1 MGNVGKNIKF
11 KVSPEKPLRIY
22 AADFDSNGTHDV
34 VLSYKYHGVFVPA
47 RGKECSTQQMPFIA
61 KKIPTYNEFANS
73 NLEDI
78 YGQAINSAYHREV
91 NQFKTILLIN
101 NGKGVFKKV
110 ELPIMA
116 QTMPILDGDTSD
128 FNNDGFEDII
138 VVGNIYNTEVETPR
152 LDNPFGLVLIS
163 NGKDNYDI
171 IEPSKTGL
179 YLSGNAKSV
188 KVIDRDDDSKL
199 IVVGNNNGK
208 VETFIFK
215 PKK

>member
-1 MGNVGKNIKF
+1 MAGEDFIAVGEWTHVGLFLNENGVFKDISNKSKLDNEKGWWFSITETDINNDGNKDYLIGNVGKNIKF

-78 YGQAINSAYHREV
+78 YGQEINSAYHREV

-101 NGKGVFKKV
+101 DGNGVFKKV
-110 ELPIMA
+110 E
-116 QTMPILDGDTSD
+116 TSCYGA
-128 FNNDGFEDII
+128 NHS
-138 VVGNIYNTEVETPR
+138 Y
-152 LDNPFGLVLIS
+152 S
-163 NGKDNYDI
+163 
-171 IEPSKTGL
+171 
-179 YLSGNAKSV
+179 
-188 KVIDRDDDSKL
+188 
-199 IVVGNNNGK
+199 
-208 VETFIFK
+208 
-215 PKK
+215 